1 MLRLNIKKE
10 PYWLEMQADVRLKVK
25 PLSSALMHMAQAAAV
40 RSMLAVQ
47 AERKA
52 RLESGADASDLPDLE
67 IDLVRQA
74 MSETSLN
81 SALARCSIIAWENV
95 FLPGMETPAELTE
108 QHIDELMEFW
118 FINQEFGRKYA
129 RQLDMLETEGNG
141 SRPDANGTSVTGRDT
156 AEDAEKKTSPAAE
169 ESQAT

>member
-1 MLRLNIKKE
+1 MLRLDIKKE

-25 PLSSALMHMAQAAAV
+25 PLTSALMHMAQAAAV
-40 RSMLAVQ
+40 RRMLAVQ

-67 IDLVRQA
+67 IDLVRNA
-74 MSETSLN
+74 MSATTLHSE
-81 SALARCSIIAWENV
+81 LAIHSIIAWENV
-95 FLPGMETPAELTE
+95 FAPGTETPAELTPE
-108 QHIDELMEFW
+108 HIAELMEIW

-129 RQLDMLETEGNG
+129 RQLDLLETEGND

-156 AEDAEKKTSPAAE
+156 AEDAEKKISPAAE